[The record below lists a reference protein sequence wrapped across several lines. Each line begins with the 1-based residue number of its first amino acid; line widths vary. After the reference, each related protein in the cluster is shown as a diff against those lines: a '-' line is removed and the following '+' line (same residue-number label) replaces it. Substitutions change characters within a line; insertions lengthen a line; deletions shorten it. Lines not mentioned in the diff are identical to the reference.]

1 VSLEE
6 DHAQAGLALLTANL
20 NLTVFDEKV
29 PDPTPDPPY
38 VLVYSRV
45 AWPRDGLG
53 TSLTALQVT
62 VTTTFTCHCTGLTPS
77 AARAVLGQV
86 RGTLLNTRPVITGRN
101 CSPIKQSDAPEVVR
115 DESLGTAVYDAVG
128 VFDFV
133 STG

>member
-1 VSLEE
+1 MSLEE
-6 DHAQAGLALLTANL
+6 DHAQAGLALLVANT
-20 NLTVFDEKV
+20 NLVVYDEKV

-45 AWPRDGLG
+45 VWTRDGLG
-53 TSLTALQVT
+53 TSLTAAQVT
-62 VTTTFTCHCTGLTPS
+62 VTTTFTCHCAGLTPA
-77 AARAVLGQV
+77 AARAVAGQV
-86 RGTLLNTRPVITGRN
+86 RTSLLNVRPVITGRN

-115 DESLGTAVYDAVG
+115 DESLGTPVYDAVG